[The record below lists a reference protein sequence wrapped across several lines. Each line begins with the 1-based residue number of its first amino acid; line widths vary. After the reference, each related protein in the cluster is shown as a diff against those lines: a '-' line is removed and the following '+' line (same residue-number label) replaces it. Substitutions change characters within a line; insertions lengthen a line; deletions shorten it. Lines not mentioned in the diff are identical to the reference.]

1 MRPTLNKSKGIVK
14 IRIPLPNGSS
24 QDVANADQFTKRRE
38 RFGSFVSQTWCSS
51 SNPSEQILDH
61 EATGEFRNHQIGK
74 RKYQY
79 SREWYQDGKK
89 LQLFNA
95 INGQPQ
101 TCKRIAQLYAAAAR
115 HKNIAETLIRR
126 SKRSAALA
134 LTEQARAIKSSADI
148 ALPPKKLTGSE
159 FWAAVVQ
166 APADISTPSE
176 NHPGRESAT
185 SIQNPTN
192 PIPPQTRARKDF
204 WAVCSN

>member
-1 MRPTLNKSKGIVK
+1 MPR
-14 IRIPLPNGSS
+14 
-24 QDVANADQFTKRRE
+24 
-38 RFGSFVSQTWCSS
+38 
-51 SNPSEQILDH
+51 PSEDTRIMRLL
-61 EATGEFRNHQIGK
+61 
-74 RKYQY
+74 
-79 SREWYQDGKK
+79 YQDGKK

-101 TCKRIAQLYAAAAR
+101 TCKKIAQRYAAAAR

-126 SKRSAALA
+126 NKRSAALA

>member
-1 MRPTLNKSKGIVK
+1 MVFFFKPFR
-14 IRIPLPNGSS
+14 
-24 QDVANADQFTKRRE
+24 ANLGPR
-38 RFGSFVSQTWCSS
+38 GYW
-51 SNPSEQILDH
+51 
-61 EATGEFRNHQIGK
+61 
-74 RKYQY
+74 
-79 SREWYQDGKK
+79 EWYQDGKK

-148 ALPPKKLTGSE
+148 ALPPKKLTRSE

-185 SIQNPTN
+185 SIQNSTN
-192 PIPPQTRARKDF
+192 PIPPQARARKDF

>member
-61 EATGEFRNHQIGK
+61 EATVVPGWE
-74 RKYQY
+74 
-79 SREWYQDGKK
+79 K

-126 SKRSAALA
+126 NKRSAALA

-148 ALPPKKLTGSE
+148 ALPPKKLTSSE

-185 SIQNPTN
+185 SI
-192 PIPPQTRARKDF
+192 
-204 WAVCSN
+204 